1 MDIKQTIQRPFSYVQ
16 YNFTVILIII
26 NLVVFLITSIS
37 QNAIA
42 YLAMRPLLVN
52 KGFVWTFLSYMFVHA
67 SAGHI
72 LFNMV
77 GLFIFGSQIEQEMG
91 SWEFLFFYLITG
103 VLAGVFSYVVY
114 VASGQYYILLVG
126 ASGALYGVMLA
137 FATYYPNARVFI
149 LGLIPVRSVTL
160 VIIFT
165 VFAIFNQITGLNGS
179 VAHMTHLAG
188 LLFAFLYFIIRLGIN
203 PLHKWRR

>member
-26 NLVVFLITSIS
+26 NLVVFLITRIS

-42 YLAMRPLLVN
+42 YLAMQPLLVN
-52 KGFVWTFLSYMFVHA
+52 NGFIWTFLSYMFVHA

-77 GLFIFGSQIEQEMG
+77 GLFIFGTQVEQEMG

-114 VASGQYYILLVG
+114 VASGQYYIFLVG